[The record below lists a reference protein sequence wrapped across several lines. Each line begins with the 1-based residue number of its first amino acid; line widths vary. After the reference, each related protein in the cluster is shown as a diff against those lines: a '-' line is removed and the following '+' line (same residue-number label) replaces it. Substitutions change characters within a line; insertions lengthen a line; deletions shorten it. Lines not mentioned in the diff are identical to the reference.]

1 MPSLCFF
8 FFTFQYN
15 LYMSDTLVSET
26 MATSSGSE
34 MEHQMSSASMNM
46 FKPMNDIQSR
56 LGKVLYRTSNNTE
69 PKLVRTIKVLVLPIP
84 ANLISVRSWLFS
96 SKSRLVF
103 LYLSSPFDDE
113 VRLYIIMQ
121 LRSLLTLCQCCLCY
135 ETLQLVES
143 DMP

>member
-1 MPSLCFF
+1 
-8 FFTFQYN
+8 
-15 LYMSDTLVSET
+15 MSDTLVSET

-69 PKLVRTIKVLVLPIP
+69 PKLSIIQVLVLPIP